1 MYQYRIDNL
10 NNINNHINKDIHE
23 ESNSILMSFDLSDVN
38 LGYYDF
44 IKRNIINLL
53 PGDELNIEEDVF
65 VNNKRVGKLSK
76 KGLEKLHLRQQKG
89 YQIKNIEVDNV
100 VYWYNKEKEVESL
113 IMIPSIKLLK

>member
-1 MYQYRIDNL
+1 
-10 NNINNHINKDIHE
+10 
-23 ESNSILMSFDLSDVN
+23 MSFDLSDVN

-89 YQIKNIEVDNV
+89 YQIKNIEVDN
-100 VYWYNKEKEVESL
+100 
-113 IMIPSIKLLK
+113 SILV